1 MRTSRSG
8 NMAAKAAALRRKSPA
23 SRTLCSVTVKIKR
36 KFMEKTSK
44 KAWGKLLKNQKTKHI
59 FDFFLFQTCNLSGFM
74 LK

>member
-1 MRTSRSG
+1 
-8 NMAAKAAALRRKSPA
+8 
-23 SRTLCSVTVKIKR
+23 
-36 KFMEKTSK
+36 MEKTSK